1 MFRQVFRRLSKPKTA
16 PKPRPVPTDEQLA
29 EALKLK
35 RVVIVQE
42 GAE

>member
-1 MFRQVFRRLSKPKTA
+1 MFRQVFRRLSKPKPA

-35 RVVIVQE
+35 RVVVVE
-42 GAE
+42 EEPG